1 MHSVS
6 ESRAVIDSA
15 EVSLF
20 CSVCAHS
27 VETDA
32 LRIKTTDKM
41 YGLITVWITHE
52 TVIKCPS
59 CGTTQ
64 RSSRP
69 LEDLKGLTP
78 DQMGQFFNVRIGFV
92 ERFLVVA
99 GWLFFWT
106 GPVSLVM
113 LLIAWFKIPA
123 ASRGWSRSAL
133 IGVMVAGSLCLFLTI
148 ALIVDTMT
156 K

>member
-1 MHSVS
+1 MNSVKQS
-6 ESRAVIDSA
+6 CAVIDSA

-20 CSVCAHS
+20 CSVCEQS
-27 VETDA
+27 IETDA

-41 YGLITVWITHE
+41 YGLITVWVTHE
-52 TVIKCPS
+52 TVIKCPL

-78 DQMGQFFNVRIGFV
+78 DQMGQIFSVRIGFV

-133 IGVMVAGSLCLFLTI
+133 IGMIVSGSLCLFLAI
-148 ALIVDTMT
+148 ALVVDTMT

>member
-6 ESRAVIDSA
+6 ESRSVIDSA
-15 EVSLF
+15 EVNLF
-20 CSVCAHS
+20 CSVCENTI
-27 VETDA
+27 ETDA
-32 LRIKTTDKM
+32 LRIKTIDKM
-41 YGLITVWITHE
+41 YGLITVWVTNE

-69 LEDLKGLTP
+69 LEELRGLTP
-78 DQMGQFFNVRIGFV
+78 DQMGELFNVRIGFV

-106 GPVSLVM
+106 GPVGLVM
-113 LLIAWFKIPA
+113 LLIAWSKIPT
-123 ASRGWSRSAL
+123 ASRGWSRFAF
-133 IGVMVAGSLCLFLTI
+133 IGVIVTGSICLFLTI
-148 ALIVDTMT
+148 ALVVNALAS
-156 K
+156 